1 MTAII
6 ARAFGVPSRDPGT
19 LRRCAAE
26 AVAALLVEHGDPGHQ
41 PRIRTWSAEDVMSV
55 VATLPLDDEDRERL
69 RRFASE
75 HPEGLVGIASI
86 SVKEPS

>member
-1 MTAII
+1 
-6 ARAFGVPSRDPGT
+6 
-19 LRRCAAE
+19 
-26 AVAALLVEHGDPGHQ
+26 
-41 PRIRTWSAEDVMSV
+41 MSV